1 MDLIQKLRE
10 ASQAGVQIEMIVR
23 GICCLLPQVEGETE
37 NIRVTSIVGRF
48 LEHAR
53 IYCFGRDE
61 EELMYISSADFM
73 TRNMDHR
80 VEVACPIGSA
90 QAREKIHRLI
100 EVQRMDNTKARRMRA
115 DGTYRRVTTGRLPV
129 CAQKVFMEDALAS
142 APQSAAETGKI
153 SEFWKRLFRR

>member
-1 MDLIQKLRE
+1 
-10 ASQAGVQIEMIVR
+10 
-23 GICCLLPQVEGETE
+23 
-37 NIRVTSIVGRF
+37 
-48 LEHAR
+48 
-53 IYCFGRDE
+53 
-61 EELMYISSADFM
+61 MYISSADFM

-100 EVQRMDNTKARRMRA
+100 EVQRMDNTKARRRRA

-142 APQSAAETGKI
+142 VPQSAAETGKI